1 MRSVLRY
8 TFAMSKDRPAISPP
22 QPLLFDLDES
32 AARLELF
39 PAVWSA
45 AEALVLKDAG
55 LRWDAFEQLVELEA
69 PRYSPLVAYVFATRI
84 SDPDIPL
91 RTKIVKTLGEVLS
104 LDRDGLPAPEN
115 VRQTLTAYLAQ
126 MRTRHTFALLQVLV
140 EDPSLEKHIA
150 VLLNACPY
158 AGNHLG
164 DILSDRKV
172 PIEVRKHA
180 GRMIGRVGFLD
191 ALPTLE
197 RLSARLQAR
206 LNGQSSMPFA
216 PHSPKEEL
224 DLLPV
229 IQTALTLLRAP

>member
-1 MRSVLRY
+1 
-8 TFAMSKDRPAISPP
+8 MSKDRPALSPP
-22 QPLLFDLDES
+22 QPLLIDLEES
-32 AARLELF
+32 AARLEFF
-39 PAVWSA
+39 PAVWTA
-45 AEALVLKDAG
+45 AEGLISKDAG
-55 LRWDAFEQLVELEA
+55 VRWDALDQLVELEA
-69 PRYSPLVAYVFATRI
+69 PRYSPLVGYLFATRLC
-84 SDPDIPL
+84 DPDIPF

-104 LDRDGLPAPEN
+104 VHRDGLPAPEN
-115 VRQTLTAYLAQ
+115 VRQTLTGYLAQ
-126 MRTRHTFALLQVLV
+126 MRTRHTFALLQALV
-140 EDPSLEKHIA
+140 ADPSLEKHIA

-172 PIEVRKHA
+172 AIEIRKHA

-229 IQTALTLLRAP
+229 IQTALTLLQAP

>member
-1 MRSVLRY
+1 
-8 TFAMSKDRPAISPP
+8 MSEDRPAIYPP

-32 AARLELF
+32 TARLELF

-45 AEALVLKDAG
+45 AESLVSKDTG
-55 LRWDAFEQLVELEA
+55 VRRDAFEQLVELQA
-69 PRYSPLVAYVFATRI
+69 PRYSPLVAYVIATRI
-84 SDPDIPL
+84 SDPDIPF
-91 RTKIVKTLGEVLS
+91 RARIVNTLGEVLS
-104 LDRDGLPAPEN
+104 PDVDGLPAPEH

-126 MRTRHTFALLQVLV
+126 MRTRHTFALLQALV
-140 EDPSLEKHIA
+140 EDPSLEKHVA
-150 VLLNACPY
+150 LLLNASPY

-172 PIEVRKHA
+172 PMEVRKQA

-197 RLSARLQAR
+197 RLSTRLQAR

-216 PHSPKEEL
+216 PHSPKDEL
-224 DLLPV
+224 DLLPI